1 MSNKDEIITLDGVVV
16 KAYPGTKFTVNV
28 EEPEMKVM
36 CTISGKLRQNKIKIY
51 ENDKVRIEL
60 SVYDLTKGR
69 IVWRY

>member
-1 MSNKDEIITLDGVVV
+1 
-16 KAYPGTKFTVNV
+16 
-28 EEPEMKVM
+28 M

-51 ENDKVRIEL
+51 ENDKVRIEI

>member
-1 MSNKDEIITLDGVVV
+1 MSNKDGIIVLDGIVN
-16 KAYPGTKFTVNV
+16 KAYPGTKFTVKI
-28 EEPEMKVM
+28 EEPEMNVM

-51 ENDKVRIEL
+51 ENDKVRIEI

>member
-1 MSNKDEIITLDGVVV
+1 MSNKDGIIVLDGIVN
-16 KAYPGTKFTVNV
+16 KAHQGTKFTVKI
-28 EEPEMKVM
+28 EEPEMNVM

-51 ENDKVRIEL
+51 ENDKVRIEI

>member
-16 KAYPGTKFTVNV
+16 KAHPGTKFTVNV